1 MASAAAAADL
11 ASAASANSERRA
23 RAAAALASRAGGS
36 FSSTASGREVRTRKA
51 PGRWEVTEGKLPR
64 LDRAELQK
72 KSVFRFSGP

>member
-1 MASAAAAADL
+1 
-11 ASAASANSERRA
+11 
-23 RAAAALASRAGGS
+23 
-36 FSSTASGREVRTRKA
+36 VRTRKA